1 MDGVLTNRQLLLSFS
16 GTNPHLIHSF
26 LHSLNILNGYSQL
39 ALCKFLKVQ
48 RPRFWTGAQHPRM
61 ASHTGRPLSLQALND
76 GKMNV
81 TRVLDH
87 LAFTALK
94 ARTLSCLLYNAES
107 NLESVCSGGAFVLAR
122 CSAVSCPLTPGSN
135 LFDGYAGNSSSFKHH
150 PLLLTCGNRQR
161 ADVAHAPDSSVVCV
175 GSGRRA

>member
-1 MDGVLTNRQLLLSFS
+1 MQIPEGPKATFLS
-16 GTNPHLIHSF
+16 
-26 LHSLNILNGYSQL
+26 
-39 ALCKFLKVQ
+39 
-48 RPRFWTGAQHPRM
+48 GAQHPRM

-81 TRVLDH
+81 TRALDL

-107 NLESVCSGGAFVLAR
+107 NLESVWSEGAFVLGQH
-122 CSAVSCPLTPGSN
+122 SAVSHPLTPGSH
-135 LFDGYAGNSSSFKHH
+135 LFDGYAGNSSSFKRH

-161 ADVAHAPDSSVVCV
+161 ADMANVPDSSVVWV
-175 GSGRRA
+175 GSGRRAWSWFCLLIRTPRQ